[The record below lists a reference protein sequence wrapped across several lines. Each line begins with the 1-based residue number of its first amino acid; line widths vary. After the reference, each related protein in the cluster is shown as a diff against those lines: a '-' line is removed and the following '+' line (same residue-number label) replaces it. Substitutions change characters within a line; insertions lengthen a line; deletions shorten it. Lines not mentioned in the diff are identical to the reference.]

1 LKAERA
7 ASSGCGR
14 NFALITSGGINS
26 LNTTGWPVRYEGP
39 SSSRPEGGLN
49 LKKQAVK
56 TFVLLGIL
64 LSLSAIYV
72 YAREATM
79 IRKVEIPFDFSV
91 GNKTYPAGT
100 YRITRV
106 TPDKTVIQLNSED
119 GKQVVRVLTFPV
131 RAKEIPETGKLN
143 FRRYGKSYFLYQI
156 WEPTDYQGRQLSK
169 SRTERSVERD
179 FLTKRGE
186 EPAIVDLVVATP

>member
-1 LKAERA
+1 
-7 ASSGCGR
+7 
-14 NFALITSGGINS
+14 
-26 LNTTGWPVRYEGP
+26 
-39 SSSRPEGGLN
+39 
-49 LKKQAVK
+49 
-56 TFVLLGIL
+56 
-64 LSLSAIYV
+64 
-72 YAREATM
+72 M